1 MSVAATP
8 AATVD
13 IAESNC
19 SSACVAGF
27 VIGVVGAAVLLLGI
41 MYLSMVAYNRLTRE
55 TWLDADACPPEQS
68 MPQPMQQSMPQPTVC
83 EVQPLRCEE
92 HDGGVPDATRAAEK
106 VEPDTDACRPEQPQ
120 PLQPA
125 YDLQPLQEPDGVDG
139 EKGGEGEVECEED
152 EEGDELECEEDTE
165 EDADVEAALGEA
177 EAALRD
183 AKAAASD
190 STALGPEE
198 SEVLPH
204 YLFSEK

>member
-1 MSVAATP
+1 MAATP

-41 MYLSMVAYNRLTRE
+41 MYLSMVAYNRFTRE
-55 TWLDADACPPEQS
+55 RWLDADACPPEQS

-83 EVQPLRCEE
+83 EVQPPREE
-92 HDGGVPDATRAAEK
+92 YGGGVPDATRVAEK
-106 VEPDTDACRPEQPQ
+106 VEPGTDARRPEQPQ

-125 YDLQPLQEPDGVDG
+125 AYDLQPLQCEEDSGVVPDATCVVEKVEPDAN
-139 EKGGEGEVECEED
+139 EREQGEVECEEG
-152 EEGDELECEEDTE
+152 EEVESEEDVE
-165 EDADVEAALGEA
+165 EDA
-177 EAALRD
+177 EAALCKED
-183 AKAAASD
+183 VGGSM
-190 STALGPEE
+190 ALGPEG

-204 YLFSEK
+204 FVLSEK